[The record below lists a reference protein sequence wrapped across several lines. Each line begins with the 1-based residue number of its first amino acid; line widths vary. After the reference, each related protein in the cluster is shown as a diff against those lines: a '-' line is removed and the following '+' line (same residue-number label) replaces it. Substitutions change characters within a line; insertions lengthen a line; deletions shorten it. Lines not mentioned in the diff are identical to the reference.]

1 MKKITY
7 LNQLEAESIYIIRE
21 VAAEFSNPVMMFSMG
36 KDSSVMLHLAK
47 KAFYPAKIPFPL
59 LHIDTNWK
67 FKEMYDFRDRIIK
80 QINSDLLIYCNP
92 IGLKMNINPLI
103 NSNQHTDV
111 MKTESLKQ
119 ALNKWKFDA
128 VFGGARRDEESSRS
142 KERIYSFRDK
152 QHRWDPKN
160 QRPEIWKN
168 YNSKINQGESIRV
181 FPLSNWTELDIWQY
195 IYFEKIEIVSLYF
208 AKKRLVT
215 KYNNNLLVINDD
227 RLFFDKKQNIKNIM
241 VRFRTLGCWPLTAAI
256 ESKAKN
262 LSSIISEMIF
272 FKNSER
278 EGRIIDKDLSNTMEI
293 KKKNGYF

>member
-67 FKEMYDFRDRIIK
+67 FKEMYDFRNNTLK
-80 QINSDLLIYCNP
+80 QINSDLLVYCNL

-103 NSNQHTDV
+103 DSNQHTDV

-142 KERIYSFRDK
+142 KERIYSFRDR

-168 YNSKINQGESIRV
+168 YNSRINQGESIRV

-208 AKKRLVT
+208 AKKRPVI
-215 KYNNNLLVINDD
+215 KYNNTLLVINDD
-227 RLFFDKKQNIKNIM
+227 RLSFNKKYNIKNIM
-241 VRFRTLGCWPLTAAI
+241 VRFRTLGCWPLTGAI

-278 EGRIIDKDLSNTMEI
+278 EGRIIDKDLSNSMEI